1 MCRKSTLRESKTMN
15 IAVSKQLFETMTTSF

>member
-1 MCRKSTLRESKTMN
+1 MN